1 MNLSKFKN
9 KKLVLLILLILIM
22 LIVIYGIIHIYAIF
36 HSELDGNIELEK
48 GIWNIEVN
56 NTDITNETLKEFTI
70 DTIDME
76 TNEHVKNGKLAPGMK
91 GSFKIGINPKN
102 TNVSVKYEISLNEKQ
117 MANSSIKINSIKEI
131 EQNNELIKT
140 GENSYT
146 GIISLDNIKKN
157 IKNNIKVEIEWVD
170 DRENDKL
177 DEKIGSVYNSK
188 IQIPITVHVSQY
200 FGETIDEYVEN

>member
-22 LIVIYGIIHIYAIF
+22 LIVIYGIINIYAIF
-36 HSELDGNIELEK
+36 YSELNGNIELEK

-146 GIISLDNIKKN
+146 GIISLDDINKN
-157 IKNNIKVEIEWVD
+157 VKNNIKVEIEWVD

-177 DEKIGSVYNSK
+177 DEKIGTVYNSK

>member
-9 KKLVLLILLILIM
+9 KKLVQLILLILIM
-22 LIVIYGIIHIYAIF
+22 LIVIYGIINIYAIF

-70 DTIDME
+70 NTIDME

-146 GIISLDNIKKN
+146 GIISLDDIKKN
-157 IKNNIKVEIEWVD
+157 VKNNIKVEIEWVD

-177 DEKIGSVYNSK
+177 DEKIGTVYNSK

>member
-9 KKLVLLILLILIM
+9 KKLVQLILLILIM
-22 LIVIYGIIHIYAIF
+22 LIVICGIINIYAIF

-146 GIISLDNIKKN
+146 GIISLDDINKN
-157 IKNNIKVEIEWVD
+157 VKNNIKVEIEWVD

-177 DEKIGSVYNSK
+177 DEKIGTVYNSK